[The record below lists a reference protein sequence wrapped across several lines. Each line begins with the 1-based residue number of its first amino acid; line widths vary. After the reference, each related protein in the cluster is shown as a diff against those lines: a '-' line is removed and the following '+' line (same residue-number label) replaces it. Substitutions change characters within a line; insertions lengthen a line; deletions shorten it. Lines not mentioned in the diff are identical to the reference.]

1 MVPIPVVLVVV
12 VGSQG
17 KVVMTL
23 AMTVKS
29 AILVAI
35 LAAMVVGNQLVV
47 MPEVEFLVTV
57 LIAMGAITL
66 LIILRF
72 FIVVHVRIKLSM
84 RMLGIS

>member
-72 FIVVHVRIKLSM
+72 FIVVHVHIKLSM